1 MDFAQAVSS
10 GFKNY
15 VGFEGRASRS
25 EYWYWTLF
33 SVIATIIAGTM
44 DSFVGLGFF
53 SGVVSLGLF
62 LPSLAVAFRRLHDLD
77 RTAWWLLLSFT
88 IIGAVVLLIW
98 FCLRGTVGPNRFGSD
113 PL

>member
-1 MDFAQAVSS
+1 MDFAQAIRS

-15 VGFEGRASRS
+15 VGFDGRACRS

-33 SVIATIIAGTM
+33 TIVVSLAAAVLDSVI
-44 DSFVGLGFF
+44 GLGFF

-62 LPSLAVAFRRLHDLD
+62 LPSLAVAFRRIHDID
-77 RTAWWLLLSFT
+77 RTAWWILLSFT
-88 IIGAVVLLIW
+88 VIGGLVLLVW
-98 FCLRGTVGPNRFGSD
+98 FCLRGTTGQNRFGPD